1 MWYLLLV
8 VVSIYASEIS
18 DVVVDINSAASSA
31 LGASSSLDTPVRDI
45 CDEMIYY
52 YFKGNGIHIRDQIK
66 PYLQQRLASPLK
78 KKKLAR
84 LDDIELKRASTKVE
98 PEIED
103 YINKKVSRAIEDAF
117 QEEYRRRIHYQEES
131 HSRLTKPKA
140 AIITAITSLVTAGI
154 TAGVTLAITFGT

>member
-8 VVSIYASEIS
+8 VVSIYASDNS
-18 DVVVDINSAASSA
+18 DVVVDVSLAASSI
-31 LGASSSLDTPVRDI
+31 SITPSLDTPVRDI

-52 YFKGNGIHIRDQIK
+52 YFKGNGEHIRDQIK

-84 LDDIELKRASTKVE
+84 LDDIALLRASTKVD
-98 PEIED
+98 PDVQD

-117 QEEYRRRIHYQEES
+117 QEERRRRIHYQEES

-140 AIITAITSLVTAGI
+140 AVITAVASLITAGI
-154 TAGVTLAITFGT
+154 TAGVTLAITFGS